1 MKSNWLMLT
10 IGDVCTLIT
19 DGAHNS
25 PKSVKN
31 GYPMVSVKDFSD
43 YGFNFSNCKQISK
56 DDYAKLSKQGCVPK
70 KGDILVG
77 KDGARYFQDIIVYC
91 QDEEPALLSSIA
103 ILRPNS
109 NVITSK
115 FLYYTLKS
123 PLMIKN
129 VRDNYGS
136 GSAIPRIVLRDFKRM
151 PLSIPQIEEQNRIT
165 TLLSSID
172 SKIKLNSE
180 INNNL
185 EQQAQTLFNSW
196 FEDFIPFNGKTP
208 SEWHT
213 GHLEDI
219 AKINTKS
226 FNPAKNPNVMLEHY
240 SIPAFDEKRY
250 PVFELSDEI
259 KSNKYILSPDS
270 VLASKLNPDTKRV
283 WRPICMTTN
292 AVCSTEFI
300 VFESLQSEYKDFLYS
315 IIDSEKFSNWMRSH
329 TTGSTNS
336 RQRTTPAKTL
346 EFEIVIPPEN
356 IIIDYCSLVTP
367 IYNLISE
374 NIKENQRLAT
384 LRDVLL
390 PQLMSGELDVS
401 NIEL

>member
-1 MKSNWLMLT
+1 
-10 IGDVCTLIT
+10 
-19 DGAHNS
+19 
-25 PKSVKN
+25 
-31 GYPMVSVKDFSD
+31 
-43 YGFNFSNCKQISK
+43 
-56 DDYAKLSKQGCVPK
+56 
-70 KGDILVG
+70 
-77 KDGARYFQDIIVYC
+77 
-91 QDEEPALLSSIA
+91 
-103 ILRPNS
+103 
-109 NVITSK
+109 
-115 FLYYTLKS
+115 
-123 PLMIKN
+123 
-129 VRDNYGS
+129 
-136 GSAIPRIVLRDFKRM
+136 
-151 PLSIPQIEEQNRIT
+151 
-165 TLLSSID
+165 
-172 SKIKLNSE
+172 
-180 INNNL
+180 
-185 EQQAQTLFNSW
+185 
-196 FEDFIPFNGKTP
+196 
-208 SEWHT
+208 
-213 GHLEDI
+213 
-219 AKINTKS
+219 
-226 FNPAKNPNVMLEHY
+226 MLEHY